1 MSENVSELAQL
12 LKGLSPEQLDWV
24 QARLVCQTNAEA
36 CRKAQVVEGT
46 YYRWKREGV
55 PLDEIVNLA
64 KSDSVLLAAERLR
77 RLTSKAVTVLDEEMD
92 NRRSRLDAAKEVL
105 DRAGL
110 PKTSKQEVSGADGAP
125 LFTDG
130 SIRVIVHGGGD
141 E

>member
-24 QARLVCQTNAEA
+24 QARLVCQTNADA

-110 PKTSKQEVSGADGAP
+110 PKTSKQEVSGKDGAP

-130 SIRVIVHGGGD
+130 SIRVIVHGDG